1 VQASGIALPTADHAR
16 PVVTSPSIFS
26 DDASTIV
33 SYHLREFLEAGLVES
48 SAAGRGNRYRL
59 ASADLDQLASLLG
72 RLQVDAAAAA

>member
-1 VQASGIALPTADHAR
+1 
-16 PVVTSPSIFS
+16 
-26 DDASTIV
+26 
-33 SYHLREFLEAGLVES
+33 LREFLEARLVES